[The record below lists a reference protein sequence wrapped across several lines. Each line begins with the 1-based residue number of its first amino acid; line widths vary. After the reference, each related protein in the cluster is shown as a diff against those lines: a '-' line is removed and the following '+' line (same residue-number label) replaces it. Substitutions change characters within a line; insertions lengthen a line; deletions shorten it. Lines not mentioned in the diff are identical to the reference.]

1 MQQIEKQLN
10 KKLDV
15 IKVKTFEESEMCFP
29 EASHDAAEIQQH
41 QQKRHRGELCHDR
54 CADRG
59 HVHHIFPDP
68 AVRHAGE
75 SRPLY
80 PDDDTVRYQ
89 RAGKNRYS
97 GAAQV
102 YRLKNNKNH
111 KENPIDRNVS
121 AVYGVLFSGLFTSQ
135 RRL

>member
-1 MQQIEKQLN
+1 MEKVRRN
-10 KKLDV
+10 DPHGAD
-15 IKVKTFEESEMCFP
+15 E
-29 EASHDAAEIQQH
+29 
-41 QQKRHRGELCHDR
+41 QQKAQVQWVSGVKRKRQRTMMQPRLAVIQEDRHGGQARAERNH
-54 CADRG
+54 
-59 HVHHIFPDP
+59 DP